1 MKAIQLCFI
10 ALWRFLQTSNSFCV
24 QRYWN
29 FLEGSLAKLRI
40 FAFTVLLHNAQFVGK
55 FLFVCIAHST
65 KQNHPLSFS
74 LQYQGENLICIS
86 HTKTRLI
93 SGFRDILRV
102 ESFSFRLFSPCH
114 WVSYWSIYIFFIN
127 LTTHET
133 ELCGISL
140 NDSMHSSYRES
151 CLNSIVSESLNIEP
165 TKNQHWLVT
174 LNYTISFP
182 SEFQRG
188 IRIIFL

>member
-10 ALWRFLQTSNSFCV
+10 ALWRFLQPNNSFCV
-24 QRYWN
+24 QRCWN
-29 FLEGSLAKLRI
+29 FLEGRLAKLWI
-40 FAFTVLLHNAQFVGK
+40 FALTVLLYNAQFVGK

-65 KQNHPLSFS
+65 KQNHSLSFS
-74 LQYQGENLICIS
+74 LQYQGENLICIC
-86 HTKTRLI
+86 HPKTRLI

-114 WVSYWSIYIFFIN
+114 WVSSSRTFMFHWIYCSIYIFFIN

-165 TKNQHWLVT
+165 TKNQHWLV
-174 LNYTISFP
+174 
-182 SEFQRG
+182 
-188 IRIIFL
+188 